1 MEEALL
7 GGPEPTDCTLAI
19 DLGTSGPKVALVSVK
34 GRVLACEIEKT
45 PLFLL
50 PGGGAEQAP
59 EDWWQA
65 ICRAARRLLARPE
78 GQHASVVGVC
88 ATTQWSGT
96 VAVDRAGKPLGNA
109 VIWMDSRG
117 APYVRRLTSGPVR
130 LEGFGIDKLWTWVRL
145 TGGIPSRSGKDSI
158 AHIHFLKH
166 TKPDIYHAAH
176 QFLEPKDYLNLK
188 MTGRLAA
195 SYDSITLHWVTD
207 NRRIDRIDYHPRL
220 LRMAGLDRATLPDLK
235 SAVDLLGP
243 LLPSAADD
251 LGLPA
256 GLPVVMGT
264 PDLHSAAIG
273 SGAVRD
279 YEAHLYIG
287 TSSWLTCHVPF
298 KKTDLLHN
306 MAAIPSAIPG
316 RYFIANEQ
324 ETAGGCLAFLRD
336 KILFPPDRSDADDGK
351 CSFSAL
357 ETLAREV
364 PAGSRGLIF
373 TPWLYGERTPVEDHT
388 LRGGFHNLSLEADRG
403 TLVRAVLEGVAYN
416 ARWLMGHVE
425 KFIGRRLPHIHMV
438 GGGANSDLWCQICA
452 DVLNRTIH
460 QVRDPVEVNA
470 RGAGILAAVALGY
483 GRFADIARHVA
494 IASTYTPDPRRH
506 RLYQS
511 LFRAFLDIYRRNRRI
526 YAGLNRSAPRD
537 SEYVHFPA
545 SDRTSS

>member
-1 MEEALL
+1 MDSSLVEA
-7 GGPEPTDCTLAI
+7 TLAI

-34 GRVLACEIEKT
+34 GQVLACEIEST
-45 PLFLL
+45 PVLLL

-59 EDWWQA
+59 DDWWQA
-65 ICRAARRLLARPE
+65 ICRASRRLLARPE
-78 GQHASVVGVC
+78 ARRASVVGVC
-88 ATTQWSGT
+88 GTTQWSGT
-96 VAVDRAGKPLGNA
+96 VAVDREGNPLGNA
-109 VIWMDSRG
+109 IIWMDSRG
-117 APYVRRLTSGPVR
+117 APYAKRITSGPVR

-145 TGGIPSRSGKDSI
+145 TGGIPSRSGKDSL
-158 AHIHFLKH
+158 AHILFLKH
-166 TKPDIYHAAH
+166 EKPDVYHAAYK
-176 QFLEPKDYLNLK
+176 FLEPKDYINLR
-188 MTGRLAA
+188 MTGRYAA
-195 SYDSITLHWVTD
+195 SYDSIILHWVTD
-207 NRRIDRIDYHPRL
+207 NRRIDRIDYHEGL

-235 SAVDLLGP
+235 SAVDVLGP
-243 LLPSAADD
+243 LLPSAAED
-251 LGLPA
+251 LGLPS

-287 TSSWLTCHVPF
+287 TSSWLTCHIPF

-306 MAAIPSAIPG
+306 MASIPSAIPG

-336 KILFPPDRSDADDGK
+336 KVLFPPPEAFATDSAER
-351 CSFSAL
+351 SFSAL
-357 ETLAREV
+357 EALARDV

-388 LRGGFHNLSLEADRG
+388 VRGGFHNLSLEADRG

-416 ARWLMGHVE
+416 ARWLMGYVE
-425 KFIGRRLPHIHMV
+425 KFIKRRLPHIHMV

-452 DVLNRTIH
+452 DVLDRTIH

-483 GRFADIARHVA
+483 GSFEDIAGGLA
-494 IASTYTPDPRRH
+494 MAGTYTPDARRH
-506 RLYQS
+506 RLYQTM
-511 LFRAFLDIYRRNRRI
+511 FQEFLHIYRQNRRI
-526 YAGLNRSAPRD
+526 YARLNRRPLEGGAAGESGRSPRPNR
-537 SEYVHFPA
+537 HA
-545 SDRTSS
+545 SG